1 MIRRRMHSTLA
12 WKQYCRFTV
21 IAPWLGSHQ
30 CSDPPRWERRNAASF
45 PARLLS
51 YLLPFLL
58 PHSISKRFPTFRGI
72 IFNDKTLPPS
82 LSTKTM
88 RSVTIIASRNTI
100 AFKSGRVNCPYILLS
115 FPPNNI
121 ILFRYFKFFLFSLS
135 LFYQSVY
142 QIVPNFVHRTRINLS
157 DLNCSRELVEL
168 GTSYLART
176 LVKKKGFN
184 LEVVKNK
191 SQLVQTRSSL

>member
-58 PHSISKRFPTFRGI
+58 PHSISKRFPTFHGI
-72 IFNDKTLPPS
+72 IFNDKTLPPFLRRRCEALRLLHREIPS
-82 LSTKTM
+82 
-88 RSVTIIASRNTI
+88 RSKAAELTALTSCFPFLQIISSYFA
-100 AFKSGRVNCPYILLS
+100 ILNS
-115 FPPNNI
+115 FS
-121 ILFRYFKFFLFSLS
+121 FLSLS
-135 LFYQSVY
+135 LLPKRNNASTKLSLISYIERGLIS
-142 QIVPNFVHRTRINLS
+142 RI
-157 DLNCSRELVEL
+157 
-168 GTSYLART
+168 
-176 LVKKKGFN
+176 
-184 LEVVKNK
+184 
-191 SQLVQTRSSL
+191 